1 MEGGREKENRERE
14 NKVTEQTMR
23 SDEER
28 ENKKA
33 REGRG
38 KDKGSTTIIT
48 HCTHMLYINI
58 Y

>member
-1 MEGGREKENRERE
+1 M
-14 NKVTEQTMR
+14 TEQTMG

-28 ENKKA
+28 ENKVA

-48 HCTHMLYINI
+48 HCTHMLYIYMYI